1 MTMLCKEGLLCE
13 VEREIEM
20 LATDMR
26 EIEGMLFLSNILGEI
41 LSGWKTYS
49 KFVFLR
55 GTILNA
61 FNLEERF
68 FC

>member
-26 EIEGMLFLSNILGEI
+26 EIEGMLFLSNILEEI
-41 LSGWKTYS
+41 LSGWKMYS
-49 KFVFLR
+49 EFVFLPWNNIKR
-55 GTILNA
+55 V
-61 FNLEERF
+61 
-68 FC
+68 